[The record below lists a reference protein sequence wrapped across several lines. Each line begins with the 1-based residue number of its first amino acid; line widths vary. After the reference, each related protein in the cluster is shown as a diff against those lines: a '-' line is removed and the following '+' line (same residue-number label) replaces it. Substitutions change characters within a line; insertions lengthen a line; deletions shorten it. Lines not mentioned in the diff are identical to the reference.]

1 MNKKTHNC
9 SQNTSV
15 MFRPKLGQEYTGTFL
30 TSEKKTF
37 TFYPTEHWRHI
48 WIWDSLCLKMIAGMI
63 FNY

>member
-30 TSEKKTF
+30 NSEKKRLPF
-37 TFYPTEHWRHI
+37 IPQNIE
-48 WIWDSLCLKMIAGMI
+48 GI
-63 FNY
+63 FEFETVFA